1 MIFFG
6 ELLNA
11 VKVGSSEFETFI
23 LAKNKSKVI
32 SGWNRRV
39 KRLHA
44 EARNKY
50 LSWLNE
56 GKPLQAASHDS
67 MLETRRNF
75 KHALNYCKAN
85 EHQES
90 CQSIVEKFIGKDFK
104 QFWIEVKKKKK
115 AVSKILV
122 L

>member
-1 MIFFG
+1 M
-6 ELLNA
+6 
-11 VKVGSSEFETFI
+11 
-23 LAKNKSKVI
+23 
-32 SGWNRRV
+32 

-56 GKPLQAASHDS
+56 GKPLQTTSHGS
-67 MLETRRNF
+67 MLETRREF
-75 KHALNYCKAN
+75 KHALDYCKGN

-104 QFWIEVKKKKK
+104 QFWIEVEKETGCIKYTSIINRK
-115 AVSKILV
+115 SKNIEIAQICKQISWFTKLFKM
-122 L
+122 